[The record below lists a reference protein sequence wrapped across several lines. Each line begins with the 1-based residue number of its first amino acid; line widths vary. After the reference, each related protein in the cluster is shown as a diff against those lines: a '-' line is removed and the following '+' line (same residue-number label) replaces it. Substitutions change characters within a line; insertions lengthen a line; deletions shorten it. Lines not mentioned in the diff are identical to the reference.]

1 MKTYVFKVV
10 IEEDPFEDGRM
21 AYFASVPALPGC
33 HTWAYTK
40 EELLR
45 NIQEAV
51 QGYIE
56 TLIQL
61 GKPIPTEPEVQVY
74 DEPLVSVALQY
85 HGVLEKSLS
94 TGG

>member
-1 MKTYVFKVV
+1 MRTYIFKVV

-45 NIQEAV
+45 NIHEAV
-51 QGYIE
+51 QVYVESLLDCGQSI
-56 TLIQL
+56 
-61 GKPIPTEPEVQVY
+61 PIDEKGVVQVSQ
-74 DEPLVSVALQY
+74 DPLVSVI
-85 HGVLEKSLS
+85 VE
-94 TGG
+94 

>member
-1 MKTYVFKVV
+1 MKTYIFKVI

-45 NIQEAV
+45 NLQEAV
-51 QGYIE
+51 QVYVESLLAHGE
-56 TLIQL
+56 
-61 GKPIPTEPEVQVY
+61 PIPTDMKDIVQVSQ
-74 DEPLVSVALQY
+74 EPLVAITV
-85 HGVLEKSLS
+85 
-94 TGG
+94 

>member
-1 MKTYVFKVV
+1 MLLLVCYTDVHMKTYIFKVV

-40 EELLR
+40 EELLK

-51 QGYIE
+51 QVYVESLLAHGE
-56 TLIQL
+56 
-61 GKPIPTEPEVQVY
+61 PVPTEGIVQVSP
-74 DEPLVSVALQY
+74 EPLVAVT
-85 HGVLEKSLS
+85 V
-94 TGG
+94 